1 MATQITILPSAN
13 TTTAK
18 SQSAFTATPITS
30 KITTRHND
38 ELPACGYPMDNDD
51 KYGCPNCLGE
61 GFDVIGRDEAYAE
74 TDMYGIIMDAQ
85 DDVLAQG
92 E

>member
-1 MATQITILPSAN
+1 
-13 TTTAK
+13 
-18 SQSAFTATPITS
+18 
-30 KITTRHND
+30 
-38 ELPACGYPMDNDD
+38 MDNDD

-61 GFDVIGRDEAYAE
+61 GLDVIGRDEAYAE
-74 TDMYGIIMDAQ
+74 TDIYGIIMDAQ

>member
-1 MATQITILPSAN
+1 
-13 TTTAK
+13 
-18 SQSAFTATPITS
+18 
-30 KITTRHND
+30 
-38 ELPACGYPMDNDD
+38 MDNDD

-74 TDMYGIIMDAQ
+74 TDIYGIIMDAQ